1 MSRSVFSGLSLA
13 RAPGGVLEIR
23 YPRRLHDAGRAAAV
37 ARAHGLEVAAADA
50 NSWSLRLPATGPSP
64 APLKAF
70 FAELNGAPAPYPL
83 PEAPRA
89 PAAPLV
95 SAVIVV
101 NENVDF
107 VREQLVPS
115 LVANSPPDALEI
127 VLVYNGA
134 APEEPAL
141 GAWPGLRS
149 AWGAVAA
156 AYNAGARAARGRYV
170 ALLHDD
176 CIIDD
181 AAWIDKCVRALEG
194 GAAGVAGEFRRL
206 ETIAG
211 IPVPP
216 LPVAKCVPLVLA
228 REALLEIGGYDEF
241 HYVGYEDLDLTLAFA
256 RRGLR
261 FEPAGLKLRHYAG
274 MSSTLKYCP
283 VPGLAELY
291 ALAAVPA
298 AAVLRRF
305 REFAERGL
313 PLEGVDL
320 LRLALD
326 AQLYYVLRK
335 YHYYLDGIDARA
347 YASAAAAL
355 ERRITAGCPFDAT
368 LILPRFR
375 EIDRALRP

>member
-1 MSRSVFSGLSLA
+1 
-13 RAPGGVLEIR
+13 
-23 YPRRLHDAGRAAAV
+23 
-37 ARAHGLEVAAADA
+37 
-50 NSWSLRLPATGPSP
+50 
-64 APLKAF
+64 
-70 FAELNGAPAPYPL
+70 
-83 PEAPRA
+83 
-89 PAAPLV
+89 
-95 SAVIVV
+95 
-101 NENVDF
+101 
-107 VREQLVPS
+107 
-115 LVANSPPDALEI
+115 
-127 VLVYNGA
+127 
-134 APEEPAL
+134 
-141 GAWPGLRS
+141 
-149 AWGAVAA
+149 VAA

-181 AAWIDKCVRALEG
+181 AAWLDKCMRALQA

-206 ETIAG
+206 ESIAG
-211 IPVPP
+211 VAVPP

-228 REALLEIGGYDEF
+228 REVLLGIGGYDEF

-261 FEPAGLKLRHYAG
+261 LEPVDLKLRHYAG

-298 AAVLRRF
+298 AAILRRF

-320 LRLALD
+320 LRLALE

-335 YHYYLDGIDARA
+335 YRGYLDGIDARA
-347 YASAAAAL
+347 FARAAAAL

-375 EIDRALRP
+375 AMDRALRP